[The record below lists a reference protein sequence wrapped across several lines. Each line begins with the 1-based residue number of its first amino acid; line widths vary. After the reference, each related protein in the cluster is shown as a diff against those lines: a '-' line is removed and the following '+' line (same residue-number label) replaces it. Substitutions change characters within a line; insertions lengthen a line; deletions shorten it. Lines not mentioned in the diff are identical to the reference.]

1 VSAYKDDFLR
11 NGVPRLLGDDVAN
24 RLAAALERFVR
35 GPIAELNE
43 RVFDVVRGGLQRR
56 VVPQVAFT
64 DAAGEHLDMAREAVT
79 DDGFLG
85 SERRQRSGVSGGV
98 KMYQNRRFKNAG
110 IKKGVILRA
119 EMTPRF
125 SQDSI

>member
-1 VSAYKDDFLR
+1 LQEAFIAQAIRMGLYDGSIVNLDFHT
-11 NGVPRLLGDDVAN
+11 VPH
-24 RLAAALERFVR
+24 F
-35 GPIAELNE
+35 
-43 RVFDVVRGGLQRR
+43 
-56 VVPQVAFT
+56 
-64 DAAGEHLDMAREAVT
+64 
-79 DDGFLG
+79 
-85 SERRQRSGVSGGV
+85 GVSGGV